1 MIDEL
6 KTKIDWSCKFNENKY
21 KSYEGCLRIV
31 EYSNLVNVKPH
42 KIMDYI
48 YYLMVKK
55 YFHIRDLIVK
65 YNIKFPEVKEKPKS
79 KRRIYHRKYW
89 IIKVKN
95 RFHYFGYFEDGCATG
110 TEIEYLK

>member
-31 EYSNLVNVKPH
+31 EHSNLVNVKPH

-55 YFHIRDLIVK
+55 YFHISDLIVR

-79 KRRIYHRKYW
+79 KRRYW